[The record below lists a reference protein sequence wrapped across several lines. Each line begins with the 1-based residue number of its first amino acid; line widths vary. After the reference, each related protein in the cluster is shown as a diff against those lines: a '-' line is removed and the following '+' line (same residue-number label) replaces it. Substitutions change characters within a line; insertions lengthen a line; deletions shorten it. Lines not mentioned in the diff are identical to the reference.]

1 MGLGYPTVQSRSV
14 HSLFRPSSTRSV
26 RAQRPA
32 ESAWHG
38 SMRHWA
44 VLSSGRKNIWNWTH
58 IISVVT
64 ETPSWFPFDVFEIE
78 KVARTSTPCH
88 VQVSVIPQKANA
100 SRLVVGCSH
109 RGANHSFEFLASA
122 VATAME
128 QRANRDEE
136 ELSGVWWC
144 HTFWGKHSCYYVR
157 RMLKVRISDRRV
169 TPQFRPWYAST
180 VATFTGNWSL
190 SFAFQINWSMKF
202 FWALYGVM
210 MPCRSTRVLRLRK
223 DRIDSPP
230 LQGGSE
236 LGCAPSSHLNLN
248 NAGRKRCWDVCFA
261 KNLRVCI
268 FF

>member
-1 MGLGYPTVQSRSV
+1 MSKS
-14 HSLFRPSSTRSV
+14 
-26 RAQRPA
+26 
-32 ESAWHG
+32 
-38 SMRHWA
+38 
-44 VLSSGRKNIWNWTH
+44 LSSLRKPMPADWLW
-58 IISVVT
+58 
-64 ETPSWFPFDVFEIE
+64 D
-78 KVARTSTPCH
+78 ARTVEQITASNSWPQQWLQRWNKERIGTRRNWAEFDGCH
-88 VQVSVIPQKANA
+88 
-100 SRLVVGCSH
+100 
-109 RGANHSFEFLASA
+109 
-122 VATAME
+122 M
-128 QRANRDEE
+128 
-136 ELSGVWWC
+136 
-144 HTFWGKHSCYYVR
+144 FWGKHSCYYVR
-157 RMLKVRISDRRV
+157 RMLKARISDRRV

-210 MPCRSTRVLRLRK
+210 MPCRSTRVLRLRT

-268 FF
+268 FYHFGYFGVSWCTHVHLLQVVIPRKSVPRGQCFLPPPLAPAF